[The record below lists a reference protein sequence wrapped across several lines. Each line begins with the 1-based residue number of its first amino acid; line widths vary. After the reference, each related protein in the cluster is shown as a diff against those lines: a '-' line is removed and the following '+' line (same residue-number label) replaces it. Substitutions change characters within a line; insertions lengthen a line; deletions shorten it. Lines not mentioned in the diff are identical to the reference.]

1 MKLFLLILFFMHVNF
16 GRSRSVQ
23 YFGASR
29 GDKLKLPQL
38 LDVLMGKEEEKTE
51 TLSPIEQKLFE
62 EELERTVKF
71 KNKRR
76 VF

>member
-1 MKLFLLILFFMHVNF
+1 MHVNF

-71 KNKRR
+71 ENTQRARKFKK
-76 VF
+76 VQAKKS